1 MLIDELTPYD
11 FTCILDSYE
20 GKNSLNSYSEPKT
33 SNIRT
38 SEYYTSTSLN
48 DNESIHDELEN
59 EQNFSSM
66 ENDLSINELQIG
78 KENVINNNCESSFAN
93 NSNLKQTITKKNES
107 KKQDTEQSIIQD
119 HNDEKISIHNFKEM
133 NQIKKQSQTED
144 SIQVNQIKKDNQN
157 NIKHIQFETND
168 QIKHNKEI
176 DIFKENE
183 IFELNDLDNIRWK
196 EELPNTWKRGYL
208 LENYFINFT
217 IHDIKSMKILIFL
230 LGIKQQKCLYVL

>member
-1 MLIDELTPYD
+1 MDELTPYD

-20 GKNSLNSYSEPKT
+20 GKNSLLSYSEPKT
-33 SNIRT
+33 SDIRT
-38 SEYYTSTSLN
+38 SEYHTSTSLN
-48 DNESIHDELEN
+48 DNESIHDEFED

-78 KENVINNNCESSFAN
+78 KENMINNNCDNSFAN
-93 NSNLKQTITKKNES
+93 NSNLKQSITKKNES

-119 HNDEKISIHNFKEM
+119 HSDEKTSIHNFKEM

-144 SIQVNQIKKDNQN
+144 SVQINQIKKDNQN
-157 NIKHIQFETND
+157 NVKHIQFETND

-183 IFELNDLDNIRWK
+183 IFELNDLDNVRWK